1 MSLPLLRKNILE
13 DQAGAHFVYTL
24 EEVSGKE
31 GVFKAVKTFVT
42 IGKSS
47 DNQTEILSGLQA
59 GDRLVEDGIRL
70 IEDQQLVNVTQS

>member
-1 MSLPLLRKNILE
+1 MVASKNILE

-31 GVFKAVKTFVT
+31 SVFKAVKTFVI

-70 IEDQQLVNVTQS
+70 IEDQQLVNITQS